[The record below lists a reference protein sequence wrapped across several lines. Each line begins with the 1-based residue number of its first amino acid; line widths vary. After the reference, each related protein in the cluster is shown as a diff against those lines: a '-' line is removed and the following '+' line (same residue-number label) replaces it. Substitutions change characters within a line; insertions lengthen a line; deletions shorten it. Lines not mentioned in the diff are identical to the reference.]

1 MNVASISLRNL
12 RVRALTSVLTAASVA
27 LGTALV
33 ASIWSLLAQVE
44 DRYKQSLAGY
54 DAVVGPKQGS
64 SLQIVLST
72 VLNLDSAPGV
82 VPMSVY
88 RELRDGALNRKYGVR
103 YAIPQ
108 ARGDTYGGF
117 PVIGTTDE
125 MFALFARGKDERGES
140 LHLEFARGKAWRFG
154 HDDFVAFADDYV
166 AHRNDPDAEHE
177 HTHGAGK
184 PEHEHADILPA
195 PWCKAVVGA
204 EVART
209 LGLDVGGVF
218 IPVHGQDAP
227 GAHKHEEAQTDV
239 VGVLA
244 ATGTPID
251 RSIFVP
257 LSLFLSLDEHDPIQA
272 ATGSGP
278 DGKLTVD
285 QIQLSSIVL
294 DARHPLAANWL
305 RRDFQTR
312 NDAQVAWPHLEV
324 AKLLALVGNVADVLR
339 VVAWL
344 VIVVAAAGVLV
355 ALYNTMNERRR
366 EIAIMR
372 ALGARRGQILGII
385 VLEAALVTGLGAAL
399 GIGLC
404 HAAAA
409 TLGDAIAARIN
420 VPIGAGAFAMEEL
433 SLILAVTGLGA
444 LAGLLPAIKGSTTEV
459 ADHLGP
465 MS

>member
-12 RVRALTSVLTAASVA
+12 RVRALSSVLTAASVA

-33 ASIWSLLAQVE
+33 ASIWLLLAQVE
-44 DRYKQSLAGY
+44 DRYRQSLAGY

-64 SLQIVLST
+64 ALQIVLST
-72 VLNLDSAPGV
+72 VLNLDAAPGV

-88 RELRDGALNRKYGVR
+88 RELRDGPLSQKYGVR

-108 ARGDTYGGF
+108 GRGDTYGGF

-125 MFALFARGKDERGES
+125 MFARFSRGKDEQGEPIR
-140 LHLEFARGKAWRFG
+140 LEFARGKAWRFG
-154 HDDFVAFADDYV
+154 HDDLVAFADEYV

-177 HTHGAGK
+177 HTHGAD
-184 PEHEHADILPA
+184 EHEHAHSLPA

-204 EVART
+204 EVARN

-227 GAHKHEEAQTDV
+227 GAHLHDEAQTDV

-257 LSLFLSLDEHDPIQA
+257 LSLFLSLDEHDPVLD

-278 DGKLTVD
+278 GGKLTTD
-285 QIQLSSIVL
+285 QIQLSAIVL

-312 NDAQVAWPHLEV
+312 SDAQVAWPHIEV
-324 AKLLALVGNVADVLR
+324 AKLMALVGNVADVLR

-399 GIGLC
+399 GVVLC

-409 TLGDAIAARIN
+409 TLGGALAARIN
-420 VPIGAGAFAMEEL
+420 VPIGAGAFATDEL
-433 SLILAVTGLGA
+433 WLILAVTGLGA